1 MRESST
7 ANSAP
12 RAIFVFDKEGD
23 SVKGEFCSMHESTL
37 QSEEMEP
44 RLLGAEIYESTA
56 LVVVT
61 PSQ

>member
-1 MRESST
+1 MQEISIAT
-7 ANSAP
+7 SAP
-12 RAIFVFDKEGD
+12 KAILVFDKEGD
-23 SVKGEFCSMHESTL
+23 SVKGEFCSVHRSTL

-44 RLLGAEIYESTA
+44 RLLGAEIHESTA